1 MPRRRRSAPRSSATG
16 LESLLDALAPEDVGS
31 LGLGR
36 IQRVW
41 GRAVGADIAAAG
53 QPVAFADGLLHV
65 ACEDATWAQELQMLE
80 RMLIE
85 RLHAAG
91 VAEVTAIRARAGGV
105 SGRGGRQFGRPNGGI
120 V

>member
-1 MPRRRRSAPRSSATG
+1 MARRRRSSPRQSAAG

-41 GRAVGADIAAAG
+41 GRAVGTDIAAAG
-53 QPVAFADGLLHV
+53 QPVAFVDGLLHV
-65 ACEDATWAQELQMLE
+65 ACTDATWAQELQMLE
-80 RMLIE
+80 AMLLE

-91 VAEVTAIRARAGGV
+91 VSDVTAIRARAGGV
-105 SGRGGRQFGRPNGGI
+105 SGRGGR
-120 V
+120 